1 LTRPGA
7 EAITVGLLAKPVVN
21 SEVASLADDT
31 YLTLA
36 GFSWEVM
43 WGIACSASVLS
54 PA

>member
-7 EAITVGLLAKPVVN
+7 EAITVGLLAKPMVN

-31 YLTLA
+31 WLTLA
-36 GFSWEVM
+36 VFSREGL
-43 WGIACSASVLS
+43 WGIACGASELL

>member
-21 SEVASLADDT
+21 SEVASLAEDGC
-31 YLTLA
+31 LTLA
-36 GFSWEVM
+36 GFSGEGL
-43 WGIACSASVLS
+43 WGIACGASELS